1 MTEVLAERDLP
12 STHLTLV
19 RDNPDQLGIVV
30 ERWGNGLPPWVGE
43 ATFPLELDYEAVE
56 VFEEIEGDGEIESLL
71 QKFAPVG
78 AWEDYQ
84 LFLSA
89 LDRRG

>member
-1 MTEVLAERDLP
+1 
-12 STHLTLV
+12 
-19 RDNPDQLGIVV
+19 
-30 ERWGNGLPPWVGE
+30 VGE